1 MYKRQDEHGT
11 NVTFLPD
18 ETIFEETVFD
28 YDTLK
33 IRLRETAFLTK
44 NLKIVLRDNREEKHE
59 HVFHYEGGIKEFVTY
74 LNRGKTPLYDQV
86 FYCEGSKDGV
96 YVEVSMQHNDCLLYT
111 SPINNKFT
119 CLTHTYPQNFSIII
133 EK

>member
-1 MYKRQDEHGT
+1 M
-11 NVTFLPD
+11 
-18 ETIFEETVFD
+18 FD

-44 NLKIVLRDNREEKHE
+44 NLKIILRDNREEKHE

-74 LNRGKTPLYDQV
+74 LNRGKSALYDQV

-96 YVEVSMQHNDCLLYT
+96 YVEISMPVSYTHLLPASTFIAMELIISCVTRYF
-111 SPINNKFT
+111 NAFR
-119 CLTHTYPQNFSIII
+119 FSSVLSFSSSFLSFKSWNGIKIII
-133 EK
+133 FF